1 MAGQA
6 RNTQTQTQAP
16 SIPSTDQAVDMNL
29 DLDDALLSMAEVND
43 SNSSEETKPVI
54 FAKSTDIRRRLEEKL
69 EVKLLKDQ
77 LGMDDFDM

>member
-1 MAGQA
+1 MAGQV
-6 RNTQTQTQAP
+6 RNTQKHTP
-16 SIPSTDQAVDMNL
+16 SIPSADQAVDMNL

-43 SNSSEETKPVI
+43 SNNSEENKPVI

-77 LGMDDFDM
+77 LGMDDFDI

>member
-6 RNTQTQTQAP
+6 RNTQTQAP

-77 LGMDDFDM
+77 LGMDDFDI